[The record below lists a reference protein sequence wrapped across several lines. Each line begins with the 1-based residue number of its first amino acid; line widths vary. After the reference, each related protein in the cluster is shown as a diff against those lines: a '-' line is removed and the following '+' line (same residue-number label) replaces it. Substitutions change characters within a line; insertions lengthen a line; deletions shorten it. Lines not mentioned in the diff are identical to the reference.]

1 MATIISQSISDIE
14 MEILKHDIY
23 DENNESN
30 PLSLWISGSIRGKV
44 NNCYKRMQSEWIPKL
59 MADSNVVAISASRDD
74 FSIAIRSALLQKG
87 AKQKFSLFF
96 LICLSIL
103 IRFGKPNLLE

>member
-23 DENNESN
+23 DINNSSN
-30 PLSLWISGSIRGKV
+30 PLSLWVSGSITGKI

-59 MADSNVVAISASRDD
+59 IADSSVNAISASRDD
-74 FSIAIRSALLQKG
+74 FVNQVINRSDYSNRYTQMSSSS
-87 AKQKFSLFF
+87 F
-96 LICLSIL
+96 
-103 IRFGKPNLLE
+103 

>member
-23 DENNESN
+23 DENNENN
-30 PLSLWISGSIRGKV
+30 PLSLWVSGSITGKI

-59 MADSNVVAISASRDD
+59 MADSSVNAISASRDE
-74 FSIAIRSALLQKG
+74 FVNQVINRSDYSNRYTQMSSSS
-87 AKQKFSLFF
+87 F
-96 LICLSIL
+96 
-103 IRFGKPNLLE
+103 

>member
-23 DENNESN
+23 DKDNESN
-30 PLSLWISGSIRGKV
+30 PLSLWVSGSITGKI

-59 MADSNVVAISASRDD
+59 IADSSVSAISASKED
-74 FSIAIRSALLQKG
+74 FVSQVINHSTYQTRYQQMSGSQDP
-87 AKQKFSLFF
+87 
-96 LICLSIL
+96 LI
-103 IRFGKPNLLE
+103 

>member
-23 DENNESN
+23 DKNNESN
-30 PLSLWISGSIRGKV
+30 PLSLWVSGSITGKI

-59 MADSNVVAISASRDD
+59 MADSSIVAISASRDD
-74 FSIAIRSALLQKG
+74 FVNQVINRSDYSNRYTQMSGSI
-87 AKQKFSLFF
+87 
-96 LICLSIL
+96 
-103 IRFGKPNLLE
+103 

>member
-23 DENNESN
+23 DENNENN

-59 MADSNVVAISASRDD
+59 MADSSVMAISASRDD
-74 FSIAIRSALLQKG
+74 FVNQVINRSDYSNRYNRMSGSI
-87 AKQKFSLFF
+87 
-96 LICLSIL
+96 
-103 IRFGKPNLLE
+103 

>member
-23 DENNESN
+23 DKDNESN
-30 PLSLWISGSIRGKV
+30 PLSLWVSGSITGKI

-59 MADSNVVAISASRDD
+59 IADSSVNAISASRDEFVNQVINRSD
-74 FSIAIRSALLQKG
+74 YFNRYTQMSGSI
-87 AKQKFSLFF
+87 
-96 LICLSIL
+96 
-103 IRFGKPNLLE
+103 

>member
-23 DENNESN
+23 DINNSSN
-30 PLSLWISGSIRGKV
+30 PLSLWVSGSITGKI

-59 MADSNVVAISASRDD
+59 MVDSSVVAISASRDD
-74 FSIAIRSALLQKG
+74 FVNQVINRSDYSNRYTQMSGSI
-87 AKQKFSLFF
+87 
-96 LICLSIL
+96 
-103 IRFGKPNLLE
+103 

>member
-23 DENNESN
+23 DINNSGN
-30 PLSLWISGSIRGKV
+30 PLSLWVSGSIIGKI

-59 MADSNVVAISASRDD
+59 MADSSVVAISASRDD
-74 FSIAIRSALLQKG
+74 FVNQVINRSDYSNRYTQMSG
-87 AKQKFSLFF
+87 SL
-96 LICLSIL
+96 
-103 IRFGKPNLLE
+103 

>member
-23 DENNESN
+23 DKDNESN
-30 PLSLWISGSIRGKV
+30 PLSLWVSGSITGKI

-59 MADSNVVAISASRDD
+59 MADSSVNAISASRDD
-74 FSIAIRSALLQKG
+74 FVNQVINRSDYSNRYTQMSGSI
-87 AKQKFSLFF
+87 
-96 LICLSIL
+96 
-103 IRFGKPNLLE
+103 

>member
-23 DENNESN
+23 DKDNESN
-30 PLSLWISGSIRGKV
+30 PLSLWVSGSITGKI

-59 MADSNVVAISASRDD
+59 IADSSVSAISASRDD
-74 FSIAIRSALLQKG
+74 FVNQVINRSDYSNRYTQMSGSI
-87 AKQKFSLFF
+87 
-96 LICLSIL
+96 
-103 IRFGKPNLLE
+103 

>member
-30 PLSLWISGSIRGKV
+30 PLSLWVSGSITGKI
-44 NNCYKRMQSEWIPKL
+44 NNCYNRIQSEWIPKL
-59 MADSNVVAISASRDD
+59 MADSSVVAISASRDD
-74 FSIAIRSALLQKG
+74 FVNQVINRSDYSNRYTQMSSSS
-87 AKQKFSLFF
+87 F
-96 LICLSIL
+96 
-103 IRFGKPNLLE
+103 

>member
-1 MATIISQSISDIE
+1 MTTIISQSISDIE

-23 DENNESN
+23 DKNNENN

-59 MADSNVVAISASRDD
+59 MADSSVMAISASRDD
-74 FSIAIRSALLQKG
+74 FVNQVINRSDYSNRNNLTSRG
-87 AKQKFSLFF
+87 W
-96 LICLSIL
+96 IC
-103 IRFGKPNLLE
+103 E

>member
-59 MADSNVVAISASRDD
+59 MADSSVAAISASRDD
-74 FSIAIRSALLQKG
+74 FVNQVINRSDYSNRYQQMSG
-87 AKQKFSLFF
+87 SQN
-96 LICLSIL
+96 
-103 IRFGKPNLLE
+103 P

>member
-23 DENNESN
+23 DINNSSN
-30 PLSLWISGSIRGKV
+30 PLSLWVSGSITGKI

-59 MADSNVVAISASRDD
+59 IADSSVSAISASRDEFVNQVINRSD
-74 FSIAIRSALLQKG
+74 YSNRYTQMSGSI
-87 AKQKFSLFF
+87 
-96 LICLSIL
+96 
-103 IRFGKPNLLE
+103 

>member
-23 DENNESN
+23 DKNNENN

-59 MADSNVVAISASRDD
+59 IADSSVAAISASRDE
-74 FSIAIRSALLQKG
+74 FVNQVINRSDYSNRYTQMSSSS
-87 AKQKFSLFF
+87 F
-96 LICLSIL
+96 
-103 IRFGKPNLLE
+103 

>member
-30 PLSLWISGSIRGKV
+30 PLSLWVSNSITGKV

-59 MADSNVVAISASRDD
+59 MADSSVNAISASRDD
-74 FSIAIRSALLQKG
+74 FVNQVINRSDYSNRYTQMSGSI
-87 AKQKFSLFF
+87 
-96 LICLSIL
+96 
-103 IRFGKPNLLE
+103 